1 MEPRE
6 LWDRNSVLAEAFCA
20 SDEQVKQAQ
29 AVLDEAQAERSR
41 TLAAF
46 AVTVGNDGAVADLMG
61 LNEREVRLARRTVGK
76 TNARSV
82 AEELLDRFPQASTQ
96 PIPQAQVAPAAAPA
110 PQPAPQPPPPAQP
123 VEEPFTTQTPQVSP
137 PAQPPQAT
145 ETSHA
150 YHQHQAPLGG
160 PAEVHL
166 PHPRTETSPLH
177 EMPHHQD
184 ADSSLFHMSEAES
197 NPVVWSSSMD
207 SVLLWSWQS
216 GLDLQTVAGE
226 LGLDVR
232 ALLMR
237 VQALADNGMLTPA
250 SPQTVDANRSGRHR
264 RHYEEGY
271 ASLFTPTATFPTQ
284 VHY

>member
-20 SDEQVKQAQ
+20 SDEQVRQAQ

-61 LNEREVRLARRTVGK
+61 LPEREVRIARRTVGK
-76 TNARSV
+76 SDARSV
-82 AEELLDRFPQASTQ
+82 AEELLDRYPQAHTQ
-96 PIPQAQVAPAAAPA
+96 PIPQAQAPAAT
-110 PQPAPQPPPPAQP
+110 PPAQP
-123 VEEPFTTQTPQVSP
+123 SEEPFSE
-137 PAQPPQAT
+137 QAYQQQ
-145 ETSHA
+145 SHRGA
-150 YHQHQAPLGG
+150 

-166 PHPRTETSPLH
+166 PHPRTESGAPLQ
-177 EMPHHQD
+177 EMAHHQE
-184 ADSSLFHMSEAES
+184 AASPVLHATEAETT
-197 NPVVWSSSMD
+197 PVVWSASMD

-226 LGLDVR
+226 LGLDIR
-232 ALLMR
+232 ALLLR
-237 VQALADNGMLTPA
+237 VQALADNGMLTPSA
-250 SPQTVDANRSGRHR
+250 TQTAEANRAGRHR
-264 RHYEEGY
+264 RHHEEAY
-271 ASLFTPTATFPTQ
+271 AALFSPTATFPSP

>member
-20 SDEQVKQAQ
+20 SDEQVRRAQ

-82 AEELLDRFPQASTQ
+82 AEELLDRYPQASTQ
-96 PIPQAQVAPAAAPA
+96 PIPRAQSASAAAPGTQPVA
-110 PQPAPQPPPPAQP
+110 PPLP
-123 VEEPFTTQTPQVSP
+123 VEEPFTEQSPHVSLSAQTPQAS
-137 PAQPPQAT
+137 QA
-145 ETSHA
+145 SGA
-150 YHQHQAPLGG
+150 YHQHQTSPGG
-160 PAEVHL
+160 PGEVHL
-166 PHPRTETSPLH
+166 PHQRAEASPLQ
-177 EMPHHQD
+177 ETAHHHD
-184 ADSSLFHMSEAES
+184 AASPVLHATEAEN

-232 ALLMR
+232 ALLLR
-237 VQALADNGMLTPA
+237 VQALADSGMLTPT
-250 SPQTVDANRSGRHR
+250 SSQTSEANRAGRHR
-264 RHYEEGY
+264 RHHEEAY
-271 ASLFTPTATFPTQ
+271 AALFSPTATFPTQ

>member
-20 SDEQVKQAQ
+20 SDEQVRQAQ
-29 AVLDEAQAERSR
+29 AVLDGAQAERSR

-76 TNARSV
+76 SDARSV
-82 AEELLDRFPQASTQ
+82 AEELLDRYPQAHTQ
-96 PIPQAQVAPAAAPA
+96 PIPQAQTQAATAQPVA
-110 PQPAPQPPPPAQP
+110 PPAQP
-123 VEEPFTTQTPQVSP
+123 AEEQYIEHTQAPQMY
-137 PAQPPQAT
+137 Q
-145 ETSHA
+145 
-150 YHQHQAPLGG
+150 QHQGSQGSPT
-160 PAEVHL
+160 EVHL
-166 PHPRTETSPLH
+166 PHPRTESSPLQ
-177 EMPHHQD
+177 EMAYHQD
-184 ADSSLFHMSEAES
+184 SASPVLHTSEAES

-226 LGLDVR
+226 LGLDIR
-232 ALLMR
+232 ALLLR
-237 VQALADNGMLTPA
+237 VQALADNGMLTP
-250 SPQTVDANRSGRHR
+250 SSTQTAAEANRSGRHR
-264 RHYEEGY
+264 RHHEEAY
-271 ASLFTPTATFPTQ
+271 AALFSPTATFPTQ

>member
-20 SDEQVKQAQ
+20 SDEQVRQAQ

-61 LNEREVRLARRTVGK
+61 LPEREVRIARRTVGK
-76 TNARSV
+76 SDARSV
-82 AEELLDRFPQASTQ
+82 AEELLDRYPQAHTQ
-96 PIPQAQVAPAAAPA
+96 PIPQAQTAAGTVPAAPPVAA
-110 PQPAPQPPPPAQP
+110 SAAQQVPQPVQP
-123 VEEPFTTQTPQVSP
+123 VEDPYADQ
-137 PAQPPQAT
+137 QAAMYQQMPGVG
-145 ETSHA
+145 HPDV
-150 YHQHQAPLGG
+150 Q
-160 PAEVHL
+160 L
-166 PHPRTETSPLH
+166 PHPRAEAMPLQ
-177 EMPHHQD
+177 EMAHQD
-184 ADSSLFHMSEAES
+184 SASPVLHTSEAES

-226 LGLDVR
+226 LGLDIR
-232 ALLMR
+232 ALLLR
-237 VQALADNGMLTPA
+237 VQALADNGMLTPSSTQSA
-250 SPQTVDANRSGRHR
+250 EANRAGRHR
-264 RHYEEGY
+264 RHHEEAY
-271 ASLFTPTATFPTQ
+271 AALFSPTATFPSP

>member
-20 SDEQVKQAQ
+20 SDEQVRQAQ

-61 LNEREVRLARRTVGK
+61 LPEREVRIARRTVGK
-76 TNARSV
+76 SDARSV
-82 AEELLDRFPQASTQ
+82 AEELLDRYPQAHTQ
-96 PIPQAQVAPAAAPA
+96 PIPQAQPAAGAVPAAPPVAAPA
-110 PQPAPQPPPPAQP
+110 VSAAQQVPPPPVQP
-123 VEEPFTTQTPQVSP
+123 VEEPYADQ
-137 PAQPPQAT
+137 QAAMYQQMPGVGHT
-145 ETSHA
+145 DV
-150 YHQHQAPLGG
+150 Q
-160 PAEVHL
+160 L
-166 PHPRTETSPLH
+166 PHPRAEATPLQ
-177 EMPHHQD
+177 EMAHHQD
-184 ADSSLFHMSEAES
+184 SSSPVLHTSEAES

-226 LGLDVR
+226 LGLDIR

-237 VQALADNGMLTPA
+237 VQALADNGMLNPSSA
-250 SPQTVDANRSGRHR
+250 QSAEANRAGRHR
-264 RHYEEGY
+264 RHHEEAAY
-271 ASLFTPTATFPTQ
+271 AGLFTPTATFPSPA
-284 VHY
+284 HY

>member
-1 MEPRE
+1 MDPRE

-20 SDEQVKQAQ
+20 SDEQVRRAQ

-76 TNARSV
+76 TDARRV
-82 AEELLDRFPQASTQ
+82 AQELLERYPQASTQ
-96 PIPQAQVAPAAAPA
+96 PIPQAQAPAVTPPAVPPVPPPVAP
-110 PQPAPQPPPPAQP
+110 PQEETYSEQAYLQQVPQ
-123 VEEPFTTQTPQVSP
+123 SP
-137 PAQPPQAT
+137 PA
-145 ETSHA
+145 
-150 YHQHQAPLGG
+150 
-160 PAEVHL
+160 EVQL
-166 PHPRTETSPLH
+166 PHPRTEGVAPLP
-177 EMPHHQD
+177 ETAPHQEAVTQTVLHTP
-184 ADSSLFHMSEAES
+184 EAE
-197 NPVVWSSSMD
+197 NNNTVVWSSSMD

-232 ALLMR
+232 ALLLR
-237 VQALADNGMLTPA
+237 VQALADNGMLTPSA
-250 SPQTVDANRSGRHR
+250 AQTAEANRAGRHR
-264 RHYEEGY
+264 RHHEEGY
-271 ASLFTPTATFPTQ
+271 AALFSPTATFPTQ

>member
-20 SDEQVKQAQ
+20 SDEQVRQAQ
-29 AVLDEAQAERSR
+29 AVLDGAQAERSR

-76 TNARSV
+76 SDARSV
-82 AEELLDRFPQASTQ
+82 AEELLERYPQASTQ
-96 PIPQAQVAPAAAPA
+96 PIPQAQAQHQAPVA
-110 PQPAPQPPPPAQP
+110 
-123 VEEPFTTQTPQVSP
+123 TP
-137 PAQPPQAT
+137 PAQPPEEAFSDQAYQQQIPPGT
-145 ETSHA
+145 
-150 YHQHQAPLGG
+150 

-166 PHPRTETSPLH
+166 PHPRGESGGPLQEMTYHQESASPVLH
-177 EMPHHQD
+177 T
-184 ADSSLFHMSEAES
+184 EAEN

-226 LGLDVR
+226 LGLDIR
-232 ALLMR
+232 ALLLR
-237 VQALADNGMLTPA
+237 VQALADNGMLTPSA
-250 SPQTVDANRSGRHR
+250 NQTAEANRAGRHR
-264 RHYEEGY
+264 RHHEEAY
-271 ASLFTPTATFPTQ
+271 AALFSPTATFPTQ

>member
-20 SDEQVKQAQ
+20 SDEQVRQAQ

-76 TNARSV
+76 TDARNV
-82 AEELLDRFPQASTQ
+82 AEELLERFPQASTQ
-96 PIPQAQVAPAAAPA
+96 PIPQAQTATAAP
-110 PQPAPQPPPPAQP
+110 P
-123 VEEPFTTQTPQVSP
+123 VQP
-137 PAQPPQAT
+137 PAQPPVQPLVQPQEETFSEQA
-145 ETSHA
+145 
-150 YHQHQAPLGG
+150 YLQQVPQGV

-166 PHPRTETSPLH
+166 PHPRTEGVPLQ
-177 EMPHHQD
+177 EMAHHQD
-184 ADSSLFHMSEAES
+184 AVSPVFHTPEAET

-232 ALLMR
+232 ALLLR
-237 VQALADNGMLTPA
+237 VQALADNGMLTPSA
-250 SPQTVDANRSGRHR
+250 AQTAEANRAGRHR
-264 RHYEEGY
+264 RHHEEGY

>member
-20 SDEQVKQAQ
+20 SDEQVRQAQ

-61 LNEREVRLARRTVGK
+61 LPEREVRIARRTVGK
-76 TNARSV
+76 SDARSV
-82 AEELLDRFPQASTQ
+82 AEELLDRYPQAHTQ
-96 PIPQAQVAPAAAPA
+96 PIPQAQTGAGAAPAAPPAAAQQVPA
-110 PQPAPQPPPPAQP
+110 PPVQP
-123 VEEPFTTQTPQVSP
+123 VEEPYAEQQAAMYQQPQ
-137 PAQPPQAT
+137 
-145 ETSHA
+145 
-150 YHQHQAPLGG
+150 YGG
-160 PAEVHL
+160 HPDVQL
-166 PHPRTETSPLH
+166 PHPRTEATPLQ
-177 EMPHHQD
+177 EMAHHQD
-184 ADSSLFHMSEAES
+184 SASPVLHTSEAES

-226 LGLDVR
+226 LGLDIR
-232 ALLMR
+232 ALLLR
-237 VQALADNGMLTPA
+237 VQALADNGMLTPSSTQSA
-250 SPQTVDANRSGRHR
+250 EANRAGRHR
-264 RHYEEGY
+264 RHHEEAY
-271 ASLFTPTATFPTQ
+271 AALFSPTATFPSP

>member
-20 SDEQVKQAQ
+20 SDEQVRQAQ

-96 PIPQAQVAPAAAPA
+96 PIPQAQPATPAA
-110 PQPAPQPPPPAQP
+110 PPPPP
-123 VEEPFTTQTPQVSP
+123 VEEPFTDQTSHVSP
-137 PAQPPQAT
+137 QAQPPQANQ
-145 ETSHA
+145 TSQA
-150 YHQHQAPLGG
+150 YHHHQTGHGVPG
-160 PAEVHL
+160 EVHV
-166 PHPRTETSPLH
+166 PHPRTESSPLQ
-177 EMPHHQD
+177 EMAHQD
-184 ADSSLFHMSEAES
+184 SASSGLHMSEAEG

-232 ALLMR
+232 ALLLR
-237 VQALADNGMLTPA
+237 VQALADGGMLTPT
-250 SPQTVDANRSGRHR
+250 SSQTTEANRSGRHR

>member
-20 SDEQVKQAQ
+20 SDEQVRQAQ

-76 TNARSV
+76 TDARRV
-82 AEELLDRFPQASTQ
+82 AEELLERYPQASTQ
-96 PIPQAQVAPAAAPA
+96 PIPQAQAPA
-110 PQPAPQPPPPAQP
+110 
-123 VEEPFTTQTPQVSP
+123 VTP
-137 PAQPPQAT
+137 PAQPPVPPVQPQEETYSEQAYLQQVPP
-145 ETSHA
+145 S
-150 YHQHQAPLGG
+150 P
-160 PAEVHL
+160 PAEVQL
-166 PHPRTETSPLH
+166 PHPRTEGGAPLQEMTYHQDVTSPAIH
-177 EMPHHQD
+177 TT
-184 ADSSLFHMSEAES
+184 EAE
-197 NPVVWSSSMD
+197 NNTVVWSSSMD

-232 ALLMR
+232 ALLLR
-237 VQALADNGMLTPA
+237 VQALADNGMLTPSA
-250 SPQTVDANRSGRHR
+250 AQTAEANRAGRHR
-264 RHYEEGY
+264 RHHEEGY
-271 ASLFTPTATFPTQ
+271 ASLFSPTATFPTQ

>member
-20 SDEQVKQAQ
+20 SDEQVRQAQ

-61 LNEREVRLARRTVGK
+61 LPEREVRIARRTVGK
-76 TNARSV
+76 SDARSV
-82 AEELLDRFPQASTQ
+82 AEELLDRYPQASTQ
-96 PIPQAQVAPAAAPA
+96 PIPQAQAGAGAVSAAAQVGAPAAQQTQQAQQVQQA
-110 PQPAPQPPPPAQP
+110 PPPVQP
-123 VEEPFTTQTPQVSP
+123 VDEPYAAEQS
-137 PAQPPQAT
+137 A
-145 ETSHA
+145 HL
-150 YHQHQAPLGG
+150 YHQMPQGG
-160 PAEVHL
+160 HTDVHL
-166 PHPRTETSPLH
+166 PHPRAEAAPLQ
-177 EMPHHQD
+177 EMAHHQD
-184 ADSSLFHMSEAES
+184 SASPVLHTSEAEN

-226 LGLDVR
+226 LGLDIR
-232 ALLMR
+232 ALLLR
-237 VQALADNGMLTPA
+237 VQALADNGMLTPSSTQSA
-250 SPQTVDANRSGRHR
+250 EANRAGRHR
-264 RHYEEGY
+264 RHHEEAY
-271 ASLFTPTATFPTQ
+271 AALFSPTATFPSP